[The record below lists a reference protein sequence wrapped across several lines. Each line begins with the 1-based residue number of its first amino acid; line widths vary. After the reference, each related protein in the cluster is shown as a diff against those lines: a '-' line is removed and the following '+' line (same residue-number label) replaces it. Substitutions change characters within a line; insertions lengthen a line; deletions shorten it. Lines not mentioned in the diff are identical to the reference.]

1 MLSDKKPLEGCCF
14 GFKLY
19 KGSTK
24 NCYPPIGLVL
34 GLASLITKEVGKR
47 VFKLMNP
54 GKELSVDFVTWG
66 MSVLVL
72 AFLSAFSCTTAD

>member
-1 MLSDKKPLEGCCF
+1 MLSDKKPLERCCF

-34 GLASLITKEVGKR
+34 GLVGKR

-54 GKELSVDFVTWG
+54 GKELSADFVTWG
-66 MSVLVL
+66 MSGLVL